1 MSKDKSKRKDIT
13 RRKDKLK
20 EEKITIREMIGNV
33 TYLLKYA
40 GRYDKPLILKIMILN
55 ILLLSGMAANDTFIL
70 KLIINGLTGNMA
82 FKNIMVLLLISLV
95 LVVILEWIH
104 QLLNEWAKAKL
115 IPLSGRIQRD
125 LAEKNSLKDLIF
137 YDDPETYD
145 TYAVVSQRADELVS
159 DAVTVVSKIIG
170 GTVALFVA
178 AAMIL
183 TIDPI
188 LAIFPV
194 AGFIVNLATRFKIE
208 KINYTWWVEYR
219 KKLRKA
225 DYSKR
230 VFYQP
235 EFAKECKLT
244 DVRGPLRLQFDEA
257 LDEAAEEGRIYGPPL
272 TWVSLVNWISVF
284 TVFSFF
290 AIPAYLGY
298 LALVVKSIALGE
310 VASANNAANY
320 VRRNLNEINYCLVD
334 FQVIGRYGSK
344 LIKLL
349 EYKPNIEVADGLTP
363 EKGSGE
369 LVLSHVSFRYPNT
382 EEDTLKDISI
392 EIHPGEKIAI
402 VVENGAGK
410 TTFVKLLM
418 RLYDVTGGSISY
430 GGHDIRE
437 YNTRKYRK
445 KISAVFQD
453 YNIYAA
459 TVAENVLLRK
469 ANEEDEEDV
478 RHALKKADF
487 GRKLDSLPLG
497 IHTPLTREFDEDG
510 VNLSGGEAQKIAISR
525 VFLKNEDR
533 AVSILDEPSSALD
546 PVSEYKL
553 NKNLIENAGDN
564 TVIFIS
570 HRLSTT
576 RMADRIYLFEHGK
589 IIEQGTHD
597 ELMAQNG
604 RYREMF
610 DRQARNYL
618 V

>member
-1 MSKDKSKRKDIT
+1 MSKKVDT
-13 RRKDKLK
+13 RRKDKEK
-20 EEKITIREMIGNV
+20 KEKITIRQMIRNV
-33 TYLLKYA
+33 MYLIRYA
-40 GRYDKPLILKIMILN
+40 GKYDRPLIVKIMVLN

-70 KLIINGLTGNMA
+70 KMIINGLTGNMA

-95 LVVILEWIH
+95 LVVFLEWIH

-137 YDDPETYD
+137 YDDPENYD
-145 TYAVVSQRADELVS
+145 TYAMVSQRADELIA

-170 GTVALFVA
+170 GAVALFVA
-178 AAMIL
+178 AAMIM
-183 TIDPI
+183 TIDPV
-188 LAIFPV
+188 LAIFPI
-194 AGFIVNLATRFKIE
+194 AGFIVNLLTRFKIE
-208 KINYTWWVEYR
+208 LINHTWWVEYR

-225 DYSKR
+225 EYSKR

-244 DVRGPLRLQFDEA
+244 DVRAPLRQQFDEA

-334 FQVIGRYGSK
+334 FQVIGTYGDK

-349 EYKPNIEVADGLTP
+349 EYEPNIEVADGLTP
-363 EKGSGE
+363 EKGSE
-369 LVLSHVSFRYPNT
+369 PLRLSHVSFRYPNT
-382 EEDTLKDISI
+382 EKDTLSDISI

-402 VVENGAGK
+402 VGENGAGK

-418 RLYDVTGGSISY
+418 RLYDVTDGSICY
-430 GGHDIRE
+430 GDHDIRE
-437 YNTRKYRK
+437 YNTREYRK

-459 TVAENVLLRK
+459 TLAENVLLRK
-469 ANEEDEEDV
+469 MKPEDEEDV
-478 RHALKKADF
+478 LHALRKADF
-487 GRKLDSLPLG
+487 GRKLDSLPDG
-497 IHTPLTREFDEDG
+497 INTPLTREFDDNG
-510 VNLSGGEAQKIAISR
+510 VNLSGGEGQKIAISR
-525 VFLKNEDR
+525 VFLRNDDR

-589 IIEQGTHD
+589 IVEQGTHD
-597 ELMAQNG
+597 ELMAING

-610 DRQARNYL
+610 DRQAHNYL

>member
-1 MSKDKSKRKDIT
+1 MSKEKLSRKS
-13 RRKDKLK
+13 RRKDKEK
-20 EEKITIREMIGNV
+20 GEKITVRKMIGNV
-33 TYLLKYA
+33 MYLLKYA
-40 GRYDKPLILKIMILN
+40 ARYDRPLVLKIMIFN

-70 KLIINGLTGNMA
+70 KMIINRLTGKVEFNE
-82 FKNIMVLLLISLV
+82 IIILLLISLV
-95 LVVILEWIH
+95 LVVVLEWIH

-115 IPLSGRIQRD
+115 IPLSGRIQRE

-137 YDDPETYD
+137 YDNPENYD
-145 TYAVVSQRADELVS
+145 QYEMVSQRADELIA
-159 DAVTVVSKIIG
+159 DAVTIVSKIIG
-170 GTVALFVA
+170 GSIALLVA
-178 AAMIL
+178 ASMIL

-188 LAIFPV
+188 LALFPV
-194 AGFIVNLATRFKIE
+194 AGFIVNLLTRFKIE

-284 TVFSFF
+284 TIFSFF

-310 VASANNAANY
+310 VASGNNAANY

-334 FQVIGRYGSK
+334 FQVIGRYGDL
-344 LIKLL
+344 LIKLF
-349 EYKPNIEVADGLTP
+349 EYKPNIEVADGISP
-363 EKGSGE
+363 EKGAGAIS
-369 LVLSHVSFRYPNT
+369 LSHVSFRYPNT
-382 EEDTLKDISI
+382 EKDTLSDISI
-392 EIHPGEKIAI
+392 DIRPGEKIAI
-402 VVENGAGK
+402 VGENGAGK

-430 GGHDIRE
+430 GDHDIRE
-437 YNTRKYRK
+437 YNTKEYRK

-459 TVAENVLLRK
+459 SLAENVLLRK
-469 ANEEDEEDV
+469 VRPEDEEDIV
-478 RHALKKADF
+478 NALRQADF
-487 GRKLDSLPLG
+487 GKKLDSLPSG
-497 IHTPLTREFDEDG
+497 IHTQLTREFDESG
-510 VNLSGGEAQKIAISR
+510 VNLSGGESQKIAISR
-525 VFLKNEDR
+525 VFLRNEDR

-553 NKNLIENAGDN
+553 NRSLIDHAKED
-564 TVIFIS
+564 TIIFIS

-576 RMADRIYLFEHGK
+576 RMADRIYLFEHGTIK
-589 IIEQGTHD
+589 EQGTHE
-597 ELMAQNG
+597 ELMALNG

-610 DRQARNYL
+610 DRQAKNYIM
-618 V
+618 

>member
-1 MSKDKSKRKDIT
+1 MSKNSSQ
-13 RRKDKLK
+13 RKDKEK
-20 EEKITIREMIGNV
+20 KEKISIRQLIRNV
-33 TYLLKYA
+33 VYLLKYA
-40 GRYDKPLILKIMILN
+40 ARYEKSLILTIMVLN

-70 KLIINGLTGNMA
+70 KMIINGLTGDME
-82 FKNIMVLLLISLV
+82 FKGIMILLLISLV
-95 LVVILEWIH
+95 LVVFLEWIH
-104 QLLNEWAKAKL
+104 QLINEWSKAKL

-137 YDDPETYD
+137 YDDPENYD
-145 TYAVVSQRADELVS
+145 TYSVVSQRADELIA

-170 GTVALFVA
+170 GAVALFVA
-178 AAMIL
+178 SAMIL

-188 LAIFPV
+188 LAIFPI
-194 AGFIVNLATRFKIE
+194 AGFIVNLLTRFKIE
-208 KINYTWWVEYR
+208 TINYTWWVEYR

-225 DYSKR
+225 EYSKR

-257 LDEAAEEGRIYGPPL
+257 LDEAANEGRIYGPPL

-284 TVFSFF
+284 TIFSFF

-320 VRRNLNEINYCLVD
+320 VRRNLNEINYCLVE
-334 FQVIGRYGSK
+334 FQVIGTYGDK

-363 EKGSGE
+363 EKGSE
-369 LVLSHVSFRYPNT
+369 PLVLSHVSFRYPNT
-382 EEDTLKDISI
+382 DKDTLQDISI

-402 VVENGAGK
+402 VGENGAGK

-418 RLYDVTGGSISY
+418 RLYDVTDGSIRY
-430 GGHDIRE
+430 GDHDIRE
-437 YNTRKYRK
+437 YNTREYRK

-459 TVAENVLLRK
+459 SVAENVLLRK
-469 ANEEDEEDV
+469 VKEGEEEDV
-478 RHALKKADF
+478 IHALRKADF
-487 GRKLDSLPLG
+487 GRKLDSLAEG
-497 IHTPLTREFDEDG
+497 INTPLTREFDDSG
-510 VNLSGGEAQKIAISR
+510 VNLSGGEGQKIAISR

-553 NKNLIENAGDN
+553 NKNLIENAGEN

-576 RMADRIYLFEHGK
+576 RMADRIYLFEHGR
-589 IIEQGTHD
+589 IVEQGTHD

-610 DRQARNYL
+610 DRQAHNYL

>member
-1 MSKDKSKRKDIT
+1 MSKDKRQRNS
-13 RRKDKLK
+13 RRKDKEK
-20 EEKITIREMIGNV
+20 GEKITVRKMIGNV
-33 TYLLKYA
+33 MYLLKYA
-40 GRYDKPLILKIMILN
+40 ARYDRPLVMKIMIFN

-70 KLIINGLTGNMA
+70 KMIINRLTGKVEFNE
-82 FKNIMVLLLISLV
+82 IVILLLISLV
-95 LVVILEWIH
+95 LVVVLEWIH

-115 IPLSGRIQRD
+115 IPLSGRIQRE

-137 YDDPETYD
+137 YDDPENYD
-145 TYAVVSQRADELVS
+145 QYELVSQRADELIA
-159 DAVTVVSKIIG
+159 DAVTIVSKIIG
-170 GTVALFVA
+170 GSIALFVA

-188 LAIFPV
+188 LALFPV
-194 AGFIVNLATRFKIE
+194 AGFIVNLLTRFKIE

-244 DVRGPLRLQFDEA
+244 DVRAPLRLQFDEA

-284 TVFSFF
+284 TIFSFF

-310 VASANNAANY
+310 VASGNNAANY

-334 FQVIGRYGSK
+334 FQVIGRYGDM
-344 LIKLL
+344 LIKLF

-363 EKGSGE
+363 EKGSGAIS
-369 LVLSHVSFRYPNT
+369 LSHVSFRYPNT
-382 EEDTLKDISI
+382 EKDTLSDISI
-392 EIHPGEKIAI
+392 DIRPGEKIAI
-402 VVENGAGK
+402 VGENGAGK

-418 RLYDVTGGSISY
+418 RLYDVTSGSISY
-430 GGHDIRE
+430 GDHDIRE
-437 YNTRKYRK
+437 YNTKEYRK

-459 TVAENVLLRK
+459 SLAENVLLRK
-469 ANEEDEEDV
+469 VRPEDEEDIV
-478 RHALKKADF
+478 KALREADF
-487 GRKLDSLPLG
+487 GKKLDSLPKG
-497 IHTPLTREFDEDG
+497 IHTPLTREFDESG
-510 VNLSGGEAQKIAISR
+510 VNLSGGESQKIAISR

-553 NKNLIENAGDN
+553 NRSLIDHAKDD
-564 TVIFIS
+564 TIIFIS

-576 RMADRIYLFEHGK
+576 RMADRIYLFEHGTIK
-589 IIEQGTHD
+589 EQGTHE
-597 ELMAQNG
+597 ELMALNG

-610 DRQARNYL
+610 DRQAKNYIM
-618 V
+618 

>member
-1 MSKDKSKRKDIT
+1 MSKGKNNRNS
-13 RRKDKLK
+13 RRKDKEK
-20 EEKITIREMIGNV
+20 GEKITVRKMIGNV
-33 TYLLKYA
+33 MYLLKYA
-40 GRYDKPLILKIMILN
+40 ARYDRPLVMKIMIFN

-70 KLIINGLTGNMA
+70 KMIINRLTGKVEFNE
-82 FKNIMVLLLISLV
+82 IIILLLISLV
-95 LVVILEWIH
+95 LVVVLEWIH

-115 IPLSGRIQRD
+115 IPLSGRIQRE

-137 YDDPETYD
+137 YDDPKNYD
-145 TYAVVSQRADELVS
+145 QYEMVSQRADELIA
-159 DAVTVVSKIIG
+159 DAVTIVSKIIG
-170 GTVALFVA
+170 GSIALLVA
-178 AAMIL
+178 ASMIL

-188 LAIFPV
+188 LALFPI
-194 AGFIVNLATRFKIE
+194 AGFIVNLLTRFKIE

-244 DVRGPLRLQFDEA
+244 DVRAPLRLQFDEA

-284 TVFSFF
+284 TIFSFF

-310 VASANNAANY
+310 VASGNNAANY

-334 FQVIGRYGSK
+334 FQVIGRYGDM
-344 LIKLL
+344 LIKLF
-349 EYKPNIEVADGLTP
+349 EYKPNIEVADGISP
-363 EKGSGE
+363 EKGSGAIC
-369 LVLSHVSFRYPNT
+369 LSHVSFRYPNT
-382 EEDTLKDISI
+382 EKDTLSDISI
-392 EIHPGEKIAI
+392 DIRPGEKIAI
-402 VVENGAGK
+402 VGENGAGK

-430 GGHDIRE
+430 GDHDIRE
-437 YNTRKYRK
+437 YNTKEYRK

-459 TVAENVLLRK
+459 SLAENVLLRK
-469 ANEEDEEDV
+469 VRPEDEEDIV
-478 RHALKKADF
+478 NALKEADF
-487 GRKLDSLPLG
+487 GKKLDSLPSG
-497 IHTPLTREFDEDG
+497 IHTQLTREFDESG
-510 VNLSGGEAQKIAISR
+510 VNLSGGESQKIAISR
-525 VFLKNEDR
+525 VFLRNEDR

-553 NKNLIENAGDN
+553 NRSLIDHAKED
-564 TVIFIS
+564 TIIFIS

-576 RMADRIYLFEHGK
+576 RMADRIYLFEHGTIK
-589 IIEQGTHD
+589 EQGTHE
-597 ELMAQNG
+597 ELMALNG

-610 DRQARNYL
+610 DRQAKNYIM
-618 V
+618 

>member
-1 MSKDKSKRKDIT
+1 MSNTAS

-20 EEKITIREMIGNV
+20 EERITIRQMIGNV

-40 GRYDKPLILKIMILN
+40 GKYDRPLILRIMILN

-70 KLIINGLTGNMA
+70 KMIINGLTGDMS
-82 FKNIMVLLLISLV
+82 FYRIMVLLLISLV
-95 LVVILEWIH
+95 LVVILEWMR
-104 QLLNEWAKAKL
+104 QMLNEWAQAKL

-137 YDDPETYD
+137 YDDPESYD
-145 TYAVVSQRADELVS
+145 TYAVVSQRADELIA

-170 GTVALFVA
+170 GTVALLVA
-178 AAMIL
+178 SAMIL
-183 TIDPI
+183 TIDPV
-188 LAIFPV
+188 LALFPI
-194 AGFIVNLATRFKIE
+194 AGFLVNLATRFKIE

-284 TVFSFF
+284 TIFSFF

-298 LALVVKSIALGE
+298 LALVLKSIALGE

-334 FQVIGRYGSK
+334 FQVIGRYGDK

-349 EYKPNIEVADGLTP
+349 EYEPNIEVADGLTP
-363 EKGSGE
+363 AKGTGA
-369 LVLSHVSFRYPNT
+369 LVLSHVSFRYPHT
-382 EEDTLKDISI
+382 EEDTLSDISI
-392 EIHPGEKIAI
+392 EIRPGEKIAI
-402 VVENGAGK
+402 VGENGAGK

-430 GGHDIRE
+430 AGHDIRE
-437 YNTRKYRK
+437 YNTRQYRK

-459 TVAENVLLRK
+459 TIAENVLLRK
-469 ANEEDEEDV
+469 VEDGDEAEIV
-478 RHALKKADF
+478 RALEKADF
-487 GRKLDSLPLG
+487 GRKLRSMPEG
-497 IHTPLTREFDEDG
+497 IRTPLTREFDESG
-510 VNLSGGEAQKIAISR
+510 VNLSGGEGQKIAISR
-525 VFLKNEDR
+525 VFLHNDDR

-553 NKNLIENAGDN
+553 NKNLIENAGEN

-576 RMADRIYLFEHGK
+576 RMADRIYLFEHGR
-589 IIEQGTHD
+589 IIEEGTHD
-597 ELMAQNG
+597 ELMKRNG

-610 DRQARNYL
+610 DRQAHNYL